1 MSSTEFV
8 EPSPPPKKNKIP
20 GYTTDGSYIEPPSNV
35 GICITENHNTEQ
47 NNRMENF
54 FLKELIKISENNVTL
69 KSKQAL
75 GHKSLPFSKRN

>member
-1 MSSTEFV
+1 
-8 EPSPPPKKNKIP
+8 
-20 GYTTDGSYIEPPSNV
+20 
-35 GICITENHNTEQ
+35 
-47 NNRMENF
+47 MENF